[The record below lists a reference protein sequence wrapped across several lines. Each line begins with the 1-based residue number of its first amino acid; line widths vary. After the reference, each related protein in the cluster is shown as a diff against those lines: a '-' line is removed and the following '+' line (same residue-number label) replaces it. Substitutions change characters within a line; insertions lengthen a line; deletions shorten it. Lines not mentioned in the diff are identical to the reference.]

1 MPRYRA
7 RLTRHST
14 SGNAVHDFSFPFRR
28 YVPLVKHA
36 KTLGR
41 EFQIINVVT
50 GKAVNLETFSFA
62 DHVETLALAAR
73 MVRVRTAHHSTIS
86 TCSVILLQDDNNRA
100 FETMAELS
108 HSRSV
113 AHTDP

>member
-1 MPRYRA
+1 MRRCRSKMPRYRA

-50 GKAVNLETFSFA
+50 GKAVNLETLSFA

-73 MVRVRTAHHSTIS
+73 MVPGADGPSLYDLDLFS
-86 TCSVILLQDDNNRA
+86 DSA
-100 FETMAELS
+100 
-108 HSRSV
+108 SRR
-113 AHTDP
+113 